1 MGTLHL
7 RRDLVVAVTMD
18 EHKIVVLVI
27 LMVSIYVVNLYDVLV
42 FEVVLTVA
50 ARALLLFE
58 QPGFA
63 WGEQRI
69 ATQPCAPVCPISVK
83 W

>member
-1 MGTLHL
+1 MGTLHF
-7 RRDLVVAVTMD
+7 RRDLVVAVAMNK
-18 EHKIVVLVI
+18 HKIVILVI

-50 ARALLLFE
+50 AFALLLFK
-58 QPGFA
+58 QSGFA
-63 WGEQRI
+63 WREQRI